1 MVKLLLLLLA
11 ALFLLLSSLRERF
24 FSITPTDPRW
34 EEYRTGLEAA
44 LRDAERALKEDYMR
58 MYGFRGR
65 RPTESQLTEARRN
78 AYTTWNQ
85 RWQQM
90 LDAEAAAEA
99 EAERARIEAASTAA
113 SRAAAAL
120 RARIEAEEAA
130 AAERTRIEAAATA
143 ALRAASRER
152 GIHGLPY
159 NISELNQFYA
169 DFPQSGKDAFT
180 PGLANLQGQTQ
191 AQMDEAKSRVEQNIK
206 KFLGDMVDLMFTHYY
221 APLNGAAVTDAGID
235 AAVTDLQQKQ
245 MIILDMPPDVLAGLR
260 VVFKNYFKR

>member
-24 FSITPTDPRW
+24 FSMTPTDPRW
-34 EEYRTGLEAA
+34 KEYRTGLEEAM
-44 LRDAERALKEDYMR
+44 RDAERVLKEEYIR
-58 MYGFRGR
+58 MYGIWGK
-65 RPTESQLTEARRN
+65 RPTESQLAEARKS
-78 AYTTWNQ
+78 ALTTWNQ
-85 RWQQM
+85 RWQEM
-90 LDAEAAAEA
+90 IDAEAA
-99 EAERARIEAASTAA
+99 
-113 SRAAAAL
+113 L
-120 RARIEAEEAA
+120 AA
-130 AAERTRIEAAATA
+130 AAERTRIEAEAAAAAERTRIAAEAAA

-221 APLNGAAVTDAGID
+221 APLDGAAVTDAGID